1 MYSLV
6 VAINAIY
13 GKQLNIQGL
22 FQPFDKLRI
31 YGTNAIIW
39 VQLSWYTWLYDSKYI
54 RKNIM
59 QEMSS
64 EAKRM

>member
-13 GKQLNIQGL
+13 GKQLNIHGL

-39 VQLSWYTWLYDSKYI
+39 VQLS
-54 RKNIM
+54 
-59 QEMSS
+59 
-64 EAKRM
+64 